1 MFYGIY
7 YHKTENDLESENI
20 YIIKNNPFD
29 IHIFNYAVIILSVI
43 RIMYENSYAKFI
55 NITKYFYYEN
65 EMNI

>member
-29 IHIFNYAVIILSVI
+29 THIFNYAVIILSVI